1 MRQSAIARRYAGALF
16 QTARDMGA
24 VDAVESD
31 LGLITYTLE
40 SNPNLQ
46 EVIMHPLIPSSRKK
60 EIVAS
65 VFADNVQDVTL
76 DFLYLVI
83 DKRRETILPDVEVE
97 YVALAND
104 YRNVATVQVTTAIA
118 LSPDEISLLR
128 AKLESF
134 LGKQVEI
141 QLSED
146 PQLIGGLVVQ
156 IGDTVIDGSV
166 RGYLTSLREKLMGK
180 E

>member
-1 MRQSAIARRYAGALF
+1 
-16 QTARDMGA
+16 MGA